1 MRARNYALQAQ
12 PQRQTRPQPQTQ
24 TRPQTQAQLQPQP
37 QAQSQTQRGLRRNR
51 SNEVS
56 PVRPEFNS
64 MRRVPQR
71 IAGSGRQH
79 SEPVAGGVGLQPPT
93 RRLRTTPSANDL
105 RTPATPLARQR
116 RPAPVGG
123 SLGRSVRVVSPA
135 ATRPAPRRPL
145 PSPHVTDS
153 RITTHIPHPAP
164 PTDDTVS
171 GISHTF
177 MFREYQERGRQ
188 LSLER
193 QTNVQLI
200 ADIKSMSAC
209 IQSLELDLAD
219 TRAHA
224 ADEQVRADEAE
235 RERER
240 VVAVNRALED
250 KLAALMDVVKA
261 QAGKTARSTS
271 SCSEP
276 DDGQSSS
283 EKYARMV
290 SRIGAIRGACNADNS
305 HTSIESKR
313 SIEKLSANPENMRTA
328 DKMLASAESKRRQ
341 ASHEARIDRRRSTML
356 FAGLIRPSGDSVS
369 MDDAIPSSCQRCDQL
384 LDSLQT
390 VQIDND
396 YYREANAKLRDNVSD
411 VVSRH
416 NAMVRAFECE
426 RARRRD
432 RRAHEL
438 AEASH
443 LAARDRA
450 RLNAHQRI
458 ELGMSD
464 ADDLALRF
472 DHAVHIS

>member
-1 MRARNYALQAQ
+1 M
-12 PQRQTRPQPQTQ
+12 QPQT
-24 TRPQTQAQLQPQP
+24 

-93 RRLRTTPSANDL
+93 RRLRTTPSASDL

-116 RPAPVGG
+116 RPVPVGG
-123 SLGRSVRVVSPA
+123 SLGRAARVVSPA
-135 ATRPAPRRPL
+135 TTRPAPRRPL

-153 RITTHIPHPAP
+153 RITTHIPRPSP
-164 PTDDTVS
+164 PTDEPMS

-209 IQSLELDLAD
+209 IQSLELDMAD

-224 ADEQVRADEAE
+224 ANEQTRADEAE

-240 VVAVNRALED
+240 VAAVNRALED

-261 QAGKTARSTS
+261 QVGKTARSSTS

-276 DDGQSSS
+276 DDGQSTS

-305 HTSIESKR
+305 HTSVESMR
-313 SIEKLSANPENMRTA
+313 SIEKFPANAENMRTA
-328 DKMLASAESKRRQ
+328 DKLLASAESKRRQ

-369 MDDAIPSSCQRCDQL
+369 IDDAIPSSCQRCDQL

-458 ELGMSD
+458 EIGLDD